1 MNKNHPFFDIFLE
14 LLISAAQFQRRSMRQ
29 IARES
34 GIAHTA
40 LSNYKQRRSMP
51 NGATLCRLADY
62 FGVSTDYL
70 LGREGYYYPKENEEN
85 GQTKDKN

>member
-14 LLISAAQFQRRSMRQ
+14 LLISAAQVQIKSMRQ
-29 IARES
+29 IAMES
-34 GIAHTA
+34 GISYTT
-40 LSNYKQRRSMP
+40 LSTYKCRKAIP
-51 NGATLCRLADY
+51 NADMLCKLADY

-70 LGREGYYYPKENEEN
+70 LGREGYYPKENEEN